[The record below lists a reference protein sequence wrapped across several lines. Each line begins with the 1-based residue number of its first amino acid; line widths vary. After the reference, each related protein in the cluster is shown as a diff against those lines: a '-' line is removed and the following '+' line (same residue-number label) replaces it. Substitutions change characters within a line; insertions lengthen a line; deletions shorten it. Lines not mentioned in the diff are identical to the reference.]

1 MLLHRYGSGVGGIMD
16 KIINF
21 KINGTDV
28 EAKNGESII
37 QVARK
42 EGMYIPTMCYLAK
55 TTPNAS
61 CRMCIVEVK
70 DVDGFVLSCNTPP
83 VEGAEINTDSDA
95 LFKERQN
102 IMKLYNVNHPLQC
115 GVCDKSGECDLQNN
129 TLEFE
134 LDEQSFATK
143 DTARKKKK
151 WGVLSYDPGLCIMCE
166 KCTSVCNQVVGS
178 EALYI
183 KPGGYSSIIDNHYS
197 ACIQCGECISVCPVG
212 AMASSDFKY
221 TTNVW
226 ELDKIPSAC
235 AHCSSACNLNYEVKN
250 GAIYRVINEDD
261 YDSLC
266 GAGRFGYDY
275 ENKVESKDEKAFE
288 KVIEAFKS
296 AKTIEFSSIITNEE
310 VYILQEIKN
319 KFGTK
324 LVNHDAFAYKE
335 FITTLSSVTGNS
347 LYSGDLSTIAD
358 SDYAITLGCAV
369 SSDNPMVRFAL
380 AQAVNNNR
388 AWVAVVHPIE
398 DYSIQNVITQ
408 YLKHEVGS
416 EEAILSLLCEYFVNE
431 DGKAKH
437 KEFFNSIDSGY
448 ICGESSVGEEEFD
461 LLVERKERKNN
472 PVLVLGADLYNH
484 PQAKNIA
491 KMAGLLEKYS
501 DFKIIVI
508 PSDTNTLGVS
518 LICELDSNDSLADI
532 GYNTNGKLRISAVS
546 GSDLDMPA
554 MNQQEG
560 TFTTIDKE
568 VVPLNAALAYNGYEL
583 SDIAKELGIYSKNVI
598 DFTSKLPLTKGFSG
612 ADFDSLPNY
621 YTNGGKQVRGYKL
634 ANISSEVD
642 FILDEIAEI
651 REFNGTVLY
660 SHNPISQFNVF
671 TDQAHQILDKNTL
684 LGSQQFADAAKIK
697 SGEDVKFMLDNKE
710 VTRHFQVSNKLKGTV
725 AINPNFDSMD
735 SSSSYRYKQVKI
747 ERV

>member
-1 MLLHRYGSGVGGIMD
+1 MD
-16 KIINF
+16 KVINF
-21 KINGTDV
+21 KINGTAV
-28 EAKNGESII
+28 AAKNGESIL
-37 QVARK
+37 QVARR
-42 EGMYIPTMCYLAK
+42 EGMNIPTMCYLAK
-55 TTPNAS
+55 ATPNAS
-61 CRMCIVEVK
+61 CRMCIVEVEN
-70 DVDGFVLSCNTPP
+70 VDGFVLSCNTPP
-83 VEGAEINTDSDA
+83 VEGAEIQTDSDN

-134 LDEQSFATK
+134 LDEQTFATK
-143 DTARKKKK
+143 DQARKKKK

-226 ELDKIPSAC
+226 ELEKIPSAC

-250 GAIYRVINEDD
+250 DSVYRVTNEDD

-266 GAGRFGYDY
+266 GAGRFAYDY
-275 ENKVESKDEKAFE
+275 ENKVESKDETAFN
-288 KVIEAFKS
+288 KVVASFKD
-296 AKTIEFSSIITNEE
+296 AKSIAFSSMITNEE
-310 VYILQEIKN
+310 AYILQEMKN

-324 LVNHDAFAYKE
+324 LVNPDAYAYQE
-335 FITTLSSVTGNS
+335 FMNSFSSVTGES
-347 LYSGDLSTIAD
+347 LYTGDLAAIAK

-369 SSDNPMVRFAL
+369 SSDNPMVRFGL
-380 AQAVNNNR
+380 SQAVNNNR
-388 AWVAVVHPIE
+388 AWVAVIHPIE

-416 EEAILSLLCEYFVNE
+416 EEAILAILCDYFVSQE
-431 DGKAKH
+431 AKDNN
-437 KEFFNSIDSGY
+437 KSFFDSIDAGY

-461 LLVERKERKNN
+461 LLAKHKFRKNN

-501 DFKIIVI
+501 DFKVIII
-508 PSDTNTLGVS
+508 PSNTNTLGVS
-518 LICELDSNDSLADI
+518 LICDLDKDDTLADI
-532 GYNTNGKLRISAVS
+532 GYNVDGKVTISALA

-560 TFTTIDKE
+560 TFTTINKE
-568 VVPLNAALAYNGYEL
+568 VIPINAGLSYNGYEL
-583 SDIAKELGIYSKNVI
+583 SDIAKELDIYCKNVI
-598 DFTSKLPLTKGFSG
+598 DFTSKLPLTKGFSSTK
-612 ADFDSLPNY
+612 FDDLPNH
-621 YTNGGKQVRGYKL
+621 YTNGGEQVRGYKL
-634 ANISSEVD
+634 ASISSEVS
-642 FILDEIAEI
+642 FELEEIAEI
-651 REFNGTVLY
+651 KEFNGTVLY

-671 TDQAHQILDKNTL
+671 TNQAHQILDKNTL

-697 SGEDVKFMLDNKE
+697 SGEDVKFMIDNKE

-735 SSSSYRYKQVKI
+735 NSSSYRYKQVKI